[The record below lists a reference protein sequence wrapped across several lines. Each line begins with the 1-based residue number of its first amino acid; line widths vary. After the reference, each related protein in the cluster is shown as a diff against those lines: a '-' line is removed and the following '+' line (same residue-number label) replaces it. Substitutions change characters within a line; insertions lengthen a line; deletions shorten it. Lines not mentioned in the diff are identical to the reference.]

1 MRVASR
7 LIASVAA
14 LAIAACSSGTNDQAD
29 RASRAVSTVTS
40 PQSSLATALPTSATA
55 PMARLGDLRVRLTEV
70 ARFASPTVIAARP
83 GDTRLWVAQRNGQ
96 VFADSALALDITSI
110 VKAGG
115 EQGLLGIAFNQS
127 GDRLYVHYSDRAGDT
142 TLDEFTVDS
151 VGRIETG
158 SRRHILGQEQPRPN
172 HNGGSVAFGPDGYLY
187 LALGDGGAAGD
198 PSRYAGNLDSLLG
211 KLLRIAPNASGYAV
225 PDDNPFVGRAGARP
239 EIFAYGLRN
248 PWRVSFDP
256 LTGDLWIGDVG
267 QGALEEVDRLAA
279 GERGIDFGWSAYE
292 GTSRYNTDVDSPTH
306 RAPVH
311 QYSHGTGPL
320 EGCSIT
326 GGAIYR
332 GSLIPALQGAYVFA
346 DYCVAGIRALD
357 PAAPA
362 QAVVL
367 TSDGAAVSTFGVGPD
382 GELYVASLDG
392 PVYRIDPTSASR

>member
-1 MRVASR
+1 MRVAICR
-7 LIASVAA
+7 IASVAA
-14 LAIAACSSGTNDQAD
+14 LALGACSSGTNDHTDQ
-29 RASRAVSTVTS
+29 VS
-40 PQSSLATALPTSATA
+40 QATAAPTSAPA

-70 ARFASPTVIAARP
+70 ARFASPTVISARP

-96 VFADSALALDITSI
+96 VFADSALALDITSM

-115 EQGLLGIAFNQS
+115 EQGLLGIAFNPS
-127 GDRLYVHYSDRAGDT
+127 GDRLYLHYSDRAGDT
-142 TLDEFTVDS
+142 TLDEFAVDS
-151 VGRIETG
+151 AGRIETG

-198 PSRYAGNLDSLLG
+198 PSRYAGKLDSLLG

-279 GERGIDFGWSAYE
+279 GERGVDFGWSAYE
-292 GTSRYNTDVDSPTH
+292 GTKRYNTDVDSPTH
-306 RAPVH
+306 RAPVY

-332 GSLIPALQGAYVFA
+332 GSLIPTLRGAYVFA

-367 TSDGAAVSTFGVGPD
+367 TSDGAAISTFGVGPD

-392 PVYRIDPTSASR
+392 PVYRIDPS